1 MSLKELVENEYF
13 LGMLALVAMLYSGL
27 SKPVLPKWISQLF
40 KNDIFRVVFIAL
52 IAMIPAK
59 QSPHVAIIIAIIFI
73 MTLNFVFQEETRE
86 KITMAEN
93 FMSIS
98 NDTTIKTT
106 KNVN

>member
-13 LGMLALVAMLYSGL
+13 LGMLALVVMLYSGL

-86 KITMAEN
+86 KI
-93 FMSIS
+93 IS